1 MKPIYKVK
9 LNDIIKKEDIWL
21 YRDYGVG
28 IFKNISRPEEERK
41 MKPIVKVLEDCE
53 LSKVVDTNL
62 KKVNF
67 LDVIFD
73 FEKVYTNLIKH

>member
-1 MKPIYKVK
+1 
-9 LNDIIKKEDIWL
+9 
-21 YRDYGVG
+21 
-28 IFKNISRPEEERK
+28 